1 MGKKKSKSTYSYI
14 IDESEVISMAKIMP
28 QKLREIM
35 RQVAEEDG
43 LPTLAKCFSPAQTNE
58 PLPSV
63 EKENTS
69 DE

>member
-1 MGKKKSKSTYSYI
+1 
-14 IDESEVISMAKIMP
+14 MARIMP

-43 LPTLAKCFSPAQTNE
+43 LHILAKCFSPAQTNE

-63 EKENTS
+63 EKGDNS

>member
-1 MGKKKSKSTYSYI
+1 VGKKKSKSTYSYI
-14 IDESEVISMAKIMP
+14 IDESEVISMARIMP

-43 LPTLAKCFSPAQTNE
+43 LHTLAKCFSPAQTNE

-63 EKENTS
+63 EKGDTS

>member
-1 MGKKKSKSTYSYI
+1 
-14 IDESEVISMAKIMP
+14 MARIMP

-35 RQVAEEDG
+35 RQIAEEDG
-43 LPTLAKCFSPAQTNE
+43 LHTLAKCFSPAQTNE

-63 EKENTS
+63 EKGDTS

>member
-1 MGKKKSKSTYSYI
+1 
-14 IDESEVISMAKIMP
+14 MARIMP

-43 LPTLAKCFSPAQTNE
+43 LYTLAKCFSPAQTNE